1 MILTRAALHNPVAA
15 LVAVLLVA
23 LFGALSLA
31 RLPVQMTPEVE
42 RPEITVT
49 TAWRAAAPQEVESE
63 ILEPQEKALRGT
75 PGLVEMLSRAQRGR
89 GSVTLSFAVG
99 TDLQRALID
108 VLNRLNRVGD
118 YPDDA
123 VEPRLSTIGARNRPV
138 AWFVIRTLPGNP
150 RDVSTYYPLIEE
162 LVQTR
167 FERVP
172 GVARSEVRGGRDKE
186 LRISFDPYRLAALG
200 VQLPALAAR
209 VAGNEDSSA
218 GSVDVGK
225 RRYTI
230 RFAGSWP
237 VERFGEL
244 VLDWREGKP
253 VRLRDVADVELR
265 PVDRESFVINQ
276 GATAVA
282 VNAYR
287 ESGVNV
293 LRLMDGLRQARAEL
307 EGPLRE
313 AGLSIEQVYDETV
326 YIDRSIAMLGTNLAA
341 GVVLAVG
348 VLWWFLRRL
357 RATLIVAAAIP
368 LCLLAAFVV
377 LDLTGHT
384 LNVISLAGLAF
395 AVGMVLDAG
404 IVVLENIVRLR
415 ERGESA
421 GDAALHGAGQVW
433 GALLASTA
441 TTVAVFLPV
450 VFLRDEA
457 GQLFADLAIAIA
469 AAVVASL
476 LVAVALVPA
485 AAGQSA
491 ATLQLRDRHAGL
503 WRRISAAIM
512 RLTGTRRRQ
521 LAWVALLFTLPVLI
535 TLWLLPEADYL
546 PTGNRNRVSAIIS
559 VAPGVNLATIEKEMG
574 RVIAERMQPYLD
586 GEKQPRVRHYFFVVY
601 RGGAFMGVRAVD
613 PDQVDRLVPVL
624 NDMVKGFPDT
634 LAFARRD
641 SLFGGFGGGGTVEVN
656 LQSRQL
662 EALLDAART
671 GYELIGERIPGA
683 SVQPRP
689 GLELAEPEL
698 RLVPDEGRI
707 AEAGWDR
714 ATVARLA
721 RAFGSGLFAGEY
733 FDGERRR
740 DIVVRARGWHTPE
753 QLAALPVATP
763 AAGVLPFGELV
774 SVQRTAGPDQI
785 RRLDRRRTVTLQ
797 VRAPEGMSLER
808 LLEELKTQVVPEL
821 RQHLPEDG
829 SIRYSGTAKKLEQA
843 LDDMGGSFLL
853 AVVILYLLMSA
864 LFRSF
869 LDSLLVIL
877 VLPLA
882 TVGGV
887 IALRLVDLFSFQRM
901 DLLTMIGFIMLLGLV
916 VNNAILLVYQAR
928 AAARRGLDRDAAVE
942 QAVQLRLRPILMS
955 TLTSLFGMLPLLLVP
970 GAGTEL
976 YRGLAA
982 VIVGGL
988 AVSTLFTLILLPSL
1002 LRLVGGP
1009 RAA

>member
-1 MILTRAALHNPVAA
+1 
-15 LVAVLLVA
+15 
-23 LFGALSLA
+23 
-31 RLPVQMTPEVE
+31 
-42 RPEITVT
+42 
-49 TAWRAAAPQEVESE
+49 
-63 ILEPQEKALRGT
+63 
-75 PGLVEMLSRAQRGR
+75 
-89 GSVTLSFAVG
+89 
-99 TDLQRALID
+99 
-108 VLNRLNRVGD
+108 
-118 YPDDA
+118 
-123 VEPRLSTIGARNRPV
+123 
-138 AWFVIRTLPGNP
+138 
-150 RDVSTYYPLIEE
+150 
-162 LVQTR
+162 
-167 FERVP
+167 
-172 GVARSEVRGGRDKE
+172 
-186 LRISFDPYRLAALG
+186 
-200 VQLPALAAR
+200 
-209 VAGNEDSSA
+209 
-218 GSVDVGK
+218 
-225 RRYTI
+225 
-230 RFAGSWP
+230 
-237 VERFGEL
+237 
-244 VLDWREGKP
+244 
-253 VRLRDVADVELR
+253 
-265 PVDRESFVINQ
+265 
-276 GATAVA
+276 
-282 VNAYR
+282 
-287 ESGVNV
+287 
-293 LRLMDGLRQARAEL
+293 
-307 EGPLRE
+307 
-313 AGLSIEQVYDETV
+313 
-326 YIDRSIAMLGTNLAA
+326 
-341 GVVLAVG
+341 
-348 VLWWFLRRL
+348 
-357 RATLIVAAAIP
+357 
-368 LCLLAAFVV
+368 
-377 LDLTGHT
+377 
-384 LNVISLAGLAF
+384 
-395 AVGMVLDAG
+395 
-404 IVVLENIVRLR
+404 
-415 ERGESA
+415 
-421 GDAALHGAGQVW
+421 
-433 GALLASTA
+433 
-441 TTVAVFLPV
+441 
-450 VFLRDEA
+450 
-457 GQLFADLAIAIA
+457 
-469 AAVVASL
+469 
-476 LVAVALVPA
+476 
-485 AAGQSA
+485 
-491 ATLQLRDRHAGL
+491 
-503 WRRISAAIM
+503 
-512 RLTGTRRRQ
+512 
-521 LAWVALLFTLPVLI
+521 
-535 TLWLLPEADYL
+535 
-546 PTGNRNRVSAIIS
+546 
-559 VAPGVNLATIEKEMG
+559 
-574 RVIAERMQPYLD
+574 
-586 GEKQPRVRHYFFVVY
+586 
-601 RGGAFMGVRAVD
+601 
-613 PDQVDRLVPVL
+613 VL

-740 DIVVRARGWHTPE
+740 DIVVRARGWQTPE

-808 LLEELKTQVVPEL
+808 LLDELKTQVVPEL